1 MEREIDKKNLVLKED
16 ESIGTVQIADDVVA
30 MIASLATTEVDG
42 RQHYQRTDEQSRC
55 EESDQGRKS
64 RGSGQERN
72 GRSGSDHGIRIQ
84 YSRNL
89 SGSTAEGEKRH

>member
-16 ESIGTVQIADDVVA
+16 ESIGTVQIADDVV
-30 MIASLATTEVDG
+30 
-42 RQHYQRTDEQSRC
+42 
-55 EESDQGRKS
+55 DQGRKS